1 MADLVDLV
9 VIGYPDEATAEKAY
23 EVVLG
28 LEHDLVMQV
37 AGAAVVVKHA
47 DGKAKMVTKT
57 GATRA
62 GAMMGGFFGLLFGL
76 LFLIPV
82 GGLIL
87 GGIMGAVMGTLT
99 GWGIKDDFRQR
110 VQDVLKPGSAALV
123 LFIKKWTEDKAL
135 AALAPLGG
143 ERSSRHRSPM
153 RPPKRSTT
161 PSKPIEASRRSGDQR
176 SLALATGNHR
186 KTTARRRRCTNEGS
200 PRRGRFHIIRPSGL
214 TGREPGLAYGQHDRG
229 RNGLSRHGHHIRHAR
244 SGYVRRRDPGDRG
257 RDGGRSEGASSSR
270 SPAESP
276 RPT

>member
-82 GGLIL
+82 GGL
-87 GGIMGAVMGTLT
+87 MT

-143 ERSSRHRSPM
+143 EVLKTSLSD
-153 RPPKRSTT
+153 
-161 PSKPIEASRRSGDQR
+161 EATKEIND
-176 SLALATGNHR
+176 ALET
-186 KTTARRRRCTNEGS
+186 
-200 PRRGRFHIIRPSGL
+200 
-214 TGREPGLAYGQHDRG
+214 D
-229 RNGLSRHGHHIRHAR
+229 
-244 SGYVRRRDPGDRG
+244 
-257 RDGGRSEGASSSR
+257 
-270 SPAESP
+270 
-276 RPT
+276 

>member
-143 ERSSRHRSPM
+143 EVLKTSLSD
-153 RPPKRSTT
+153 
-161 PSKPIEASRRSGDQR
+161 EATKDIND
-176 SLALATGNHR
+176 ALET
-186 KTTARRRRCTNEGS
+186 
-200 PRRGRFHIIRPSGL
+200 
-214 TGREPGLAYGQHDRG
+214 D
-229 RNGLSRHGHHIRHAR
+229 
-244 SGYVRRRDPGDRG
+244 
-257 RDGGRSEGASSSR
+257 
-270 SPAESP
+270 
-276 RPT
+276 